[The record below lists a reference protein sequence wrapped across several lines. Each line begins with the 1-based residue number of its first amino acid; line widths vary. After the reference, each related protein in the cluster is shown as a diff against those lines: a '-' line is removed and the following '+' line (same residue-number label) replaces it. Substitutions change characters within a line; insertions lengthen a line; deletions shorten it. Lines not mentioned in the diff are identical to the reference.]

1 MFQLHLFEAMG
12 KKVDK
17 SNSLYKQY
25 NLQIIAKQV
34 QETGKIFVSKLLQS
48 PMFNLIILST
58 FVDEYKTFLG

>member
-34 QETGKIFVSKLLQS
+34 QETGKIFVSKLYTV
-48 PMFNLIILST
+48 PN
-58 FVDEYKTFLG
+58 V